1 VIVLNQEAPRNKQGL
16 TEEEFLRQYDAGKY
30 DRPSVT
36 VDMLIFTVTNEVM
49 ANNGE
54 LTGQALKL
62 LLIKRGDHPFMG
74 QWALPGGFVEID
86 ESLDAA
92 AERELREE
100 TGLDRIYPEQLYTW
114 GDVRRDPRTRN
125 ISCSYLA
132 LVDSAALRVQ
142 AGDDA
147 AAAEWFQVRYRVVGK
162 KEILLEQGL
171 AIEKQV
177 ELTLTSAS
185 ETLTAL
191 VHVTETT
198 ENRRVRMSREV
209 VESPGIAFDHA
220 KIIECAITGL
230 RNKLEYTDIVFNL
243 MPEVFTLSALQQ
255 VYEVIL
261 GRKLPTAAFRR
272 KMASMVTATGL
283 LSKDT
288 GRRLLKLYRY
298 NSKWRNDMEV

>member
-16 TEEEFLRQYDAGKY
+16 TEEEFLRRYDAGKY
-30 DRPSVT
+30 DRPSVA
-36 VDMLIFTVTNEVM
+36 VDMLIFTVMDEAK
-49 ANNGE
+49 ANNREIPGK
-54 LTGQALKL
+54 ALKL

-86 ESLDAA
+86 ESIDAA

-100 TGLDRIYPEQLYTW
+100 TGLDRIYLEQLYTW

-147 AAAEWFQVRYRVVGK
+147 VAAQWFQVRYRVVGK
-162 KEILLEQGL
+162 KEVMLEQGL
-171 AIEKQV
+171 ATEKQV

-185 ETLTAL
+185 ETLAAT
-191 VHVTETT
+191 VKVTKIAES
-198 ENRRVRMSREV
+198 RGVREV
-209 VESPGIAFDHA
+209 VESPEIAFDHA
-220 KIIECAITGL
+220 KIIEYALTGL

-261 GRKLPTAAFRR
+261 GKKLPAAAFRR
-272 KMASMVTATGL
+272 KVAPMVTATGRFT
-283 LSKDT
+283 KDV
-288 GRRLLKLYRY
+288 GSRPLKLYRY